1 MSIRNQ
7 LMHSKIFNSEENNF
21 YTLHFFSKI
30 RAYLVLMLYCFLSIC
45 LVIFIFRKRLFF
57 YAVTAYIVKS
67 SNALLITN
75 DCLLIMNKQ
84 QQCLSFKALLI
95 LRSFYYLETN
105 PGPKLPKRQLPNFVI
120 GTQMVQLPVISQRS
134 S

>member
-75 DCLLIMNKQ
+75 DCLLIMNK
-84 QQCLSFKALLI
+84 
-95 LRSFYYLETN
+95 
-105 PGPKLPKRQLPNFVI
+105 
-120 GTQMVQLPVISQRS
+120 
-134 S
+134 